1 MAAACGIAADAVTNG
16 STVVVR
22 LPGSSRR
29 QGYADGTVLRPPP
42 SFLLRDTRP
51 PLAAGIAAGV
61 VAVTITT
68 LLIFPLR
75 EVAPAN
81 STGVV
86 YLLAVLLVATWF
98 GLWVGL
104 GTAVASALAFNYFH
118 IPPTG
123 RFTIAEPQ
131 NWVALI
137 VFLVA
142 ASIASTLAE
151 IARARTQEAV
161 LRRREADLAADLARL
176 LLGGSDVRAALPAAA
191 ERLAQAFELGP
202 GIAIELG
209 RDDDDADGSVRA
221 RRRGEFPTTGGGNSP
236 VLGASDD
243 DHHPV
248 VPLRQDE
255 RRIGT
260 LRLREAP
267 DADTR
272 QRLRER
278 VVPSLE
284 AILGVALQREALQLE
299 IVETQ
304 ALRRSDDIKTALLRA
319 VSHDLRSPLTA
330 IATAGEALQSAT
342 LTDAEREELGAA
354 VMDEAQRLSRL
365 VDKLLDLSRLQGGAA
380 DPRREWCSVDE
391 VLRVAIDETP
401 HAPGFNV
408 AIDPDLP
415 LVRADAAQLER
426 AFANLLENAARYGG
440 TYPVA
445 VRARVVGHRMLIRIV
460 DRGPGIPGPQL
471 ERVFEPFY
479 RAPSSHGDGHVGSG
493 LGLAVVRGFVE
504 ANGGRV
510 WAESLPGQGTTFVVE
525 LPLDPEPDED
535 EGDDAAPSTPIRA
548 GRAG

>member
-1 MAAACGIAADAVTNG
+1 MF
-16 STVVVR
+16 R
-22 LPGSSRR
+22 PSSS
-29 QGYADGTVLRPPP
+29 L
-42 SFLLRDTRP
+42 LLRDARP
-51 PLAAGIAAGV
+51 PLAAGVAAGATA
-61 VAVTITT
+61 VAVTTA
-68 LLIFPLR
+68 LIFPLR
-75 EVAPAN
+75 EIVPAV

-104 GTAVASALAFNYFH
+104 GTAVASALAFNWFH

-123 RFTIAEPQ
+123 RFTINDPQ

-142 ASIASTLAE
+142 AAIAATLAE
-151 IARARTQEAV
+151 VARARTQEAI
-161 LRRREADLAADLARL
+161 LRRREADLAAKLATL

-191 ERLAQAFELGP
+191 QRLAHALDLAP
-202 GIAIELG
+202 GVAIELG
-209 RDDDDADGSVRA
+209 EAG
-221 RRRGEFPTTGGGNSP
+221 
-236 VLGASDD
+236 GASDD
-243 DHHPV
+243 DLD
-248 VPLRQDE
+248 VPLHQRE

-260 LRLREAP
+260 LRLAAP
-267 DADTR
+267 PLLDAQ

-278 VVPSLE
+278 VVPALE
-284 AILGVALQREALQLE
+284 AILGVALEREALQRDL
-299 IVETQ
+299 VENQ

-342 LTDAEREELGAA
+342 LTDSEREELAAA
-354 VMDEAQRLSRL
+354 VTGEAQRLSRL

-380 DPRREWCSVDE
+380 DPRPEWCSIDE

-401 HAPGFNV
+401 HAAGFNI
-408 AIDPDLP
+408 AIDRELP

-426 AFANLLENAARYGG
+426 AFANLLENAARHGG
-440 TYPVA
+440 EHPVA

-460 DRGPGIPGPQL
+460 DRGPGIPGAEL
-471 ERVFEPFY
+471 ERIFEPFY
-479 RAPSSHGDGHVGSG
+479 RGVGGTGPRVDGHIGSG
-493 LGLAVVRGFVE
+493 LGLAVVRGFVQ

-525 LPLDPEPDED
+525 LPLEAEQADEEP
-535 EGDDAAPSTPIRA
+535 GPAPGTPPAEPIQA
-548 GRAG
+548 GRPR

>member
-1 MAAACGIAADAVTNG
+1 M
-16 STVVVR
+16 
-22 LPGSSRR
+22 
-29 QGYADGTVLRPPP
+29 
-42 SFLLRDTRP
+42 LLRDTRP
-51 PLAAGIAAGV
+51 PLLAGVAAGAL
-61 VAVTITT
+61 AVILTT
-68 LLIFPLR
+68 ALIFPLR
-75 EVAPAN
+75 EIVPAV

-104 GTAVASALAFNYFH
+104 GTAVASALAFNWFH

-123 RFTIAEPQ
+123 RFTVSDPQ
-131 NWVALI
+131 NWVALV

-142 ASIASTLAE
+142 AAIASTLAE
-151 IARARTQEAV
+151 VARARTHEAV

-176 LLGGSDVRAALPAAA
+176 LLGGSDVRAALGTAA
-191 ERLAQAFELGP
+191 ERLTRALDLAP
-202 GIAIELG
+202 GAAIELG
-209 RDDDDADGSVRA
+209 GSTDGADG
-221 RRRGEFPTTGGGNSP
+221 
-236 VLGASDD
+236 L
-243 DHHPV
+243 V
-248 VPLRQDE
+248 VPLHAGDRA
-255 RRIGT
+255 IGT
-260 LRLREAP
+260 LRLAATPAP
-267 DADTR
+267 DA
-272 QRLRER
+272 QERLRER

-284 AILGVALQREALQLE
+284 AILGVALEREALQSEL
-299 IVETQ
+299 VETR

-330 IATAGEALQSAT
+330 IATAGEALHSAS
-342 LTDAEREELGAA
+342 LTDAEREELAAA
-354 VMDEAQRLSRL
+354 VTGEAQRLSRL

-380 DPRREWCSVDE
+380 DPRPEWCSIDE

-401 HAPGFNV
+401 HAAGFNV
-408 AIDPDLP
+408 GIDRDLP

-440 TYPVA
+440 DAPVA

-460 DRGPGIPGPQL
+460 DRGPGIPGAEL

-479 RAPSSHGDGHVGSG
+479 RGAGGLDSGGDGHVGSG

-525 LPLDPEPDED
+525 LPLEQVRE
-535 EGDDAAPSTPIRA
+535 EVPS
-548 GRAG
+548 

>member
-1 MAAACGIAADAVTNG
+1 M
-16 STVVVR
+16 
-22 LPGSSRR
+22 
-29 QGYADGTVLRPPP
+29 
-42 SFLLRDTRP
+42 LLRDTRP
-51 PLAAGIAAGV
+51 PLLAGVAAGAL
-61 VAVTITT
+61 AVILTT
-68 LLIFPLR
+68 ALIFPLR
-75 EVAPAN
+75 EIVPAV

-104 GTAVASALAFNYFH
+104 GTAVASALAFNWFH

-123 RFTIAEPQ
+123 RFTVSDPQ
-131 NWVALI
+131 NWVALV

-142 ASIASTLAE
+142 AAIASTLAE
-151 IARARTQEAV
+151 VARARTHEAV

-176 LLGGSDVRAALPAAA
+176 LLGGSDVRAALGTAA
-191 ERLAQAFELGP
+191 ERLTRALDLAP
-202 GIAIELG
+202 GAAIELG
-209 RDDDDADGSVRA
+209 GSTDGADGLVVLLHAGDRA
-221 RRRGEFPTTGGGNSP
+221 
-236 VLGASDD
+236 
-243 DHHPV
+243 
-248 VPLRQDE
+248 
-255 RRIGT
+255 IGT
-260 LRLREAP
+260 LRLAAEPAP
-267 DADTR
+267 DA
-272 QRLRER
+272 QERLRER

-284 AILGVALQREALQLE
+284 AILGVALEREALQSEL
-299 IVETQ
+299 VETR

-330 IATAGEALQSAT
+330 IATAGEALHSAS
-342 LTDAEREELGAA
+342 LTEAEREELAAA
-354 VMDEAQRLSRL
+354 VTGEAQRLSRL

-380 DPRREWCSVDE
+380 DPRPEWCSIDE

-401 HAPGFNV
+401 HAAGFNV
-408 AIDPDLP
+408 GIDRDLP

-440 TYPVA
+440 DAPVA

-460 DRGPGIPGPQL
+460 DRGPGIPGAEL

-479 RAPSSHGDGHVGSG
+479 RAPGVRGDGHVGSG

-525 LPLDPEPDED
+525 IPLEQVAE
-535 EGDDAAPSTPIRA
+535 AVAP
-548 GRAG
+548 